1 MFNKNTAMKTYG
13 EPVRGS
19 VSR

>member
-1 MFNKNTAMKTYG
+1 MKTYG